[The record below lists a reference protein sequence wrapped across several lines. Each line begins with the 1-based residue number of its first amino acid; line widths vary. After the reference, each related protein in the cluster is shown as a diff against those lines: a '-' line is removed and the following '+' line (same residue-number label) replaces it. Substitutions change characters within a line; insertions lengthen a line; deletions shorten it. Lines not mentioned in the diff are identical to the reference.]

1 MSVDFTFGVSC
12 VTSDTRH
19 TSSGSSSIRSNR
31 GDNCKA
37 PPPPDQPPHCGSSC
51 FENYLMN
58 LSSIHGP
65 PTGQRNCPLPQ
76 ESIRY
81 DTAVTEGEFGCN
93 TDPKRTEVPWFLA
106 SPGTP
111 IDTASSE
118 GAIEPTSVL
127 NPLDCSS
134 PTYNPATWA
143 MSLYSNG
150 PGSPAVDNLV
160 DDGSPFLE
168 KPEEN
173 DQGDLHN
180 FQLEEGKAVLE
191 YEDFVLYKEPDWF
204 DDLEPQ
210 LFERPFATPQPRN
223 DDERMSDDEYIC
235 YCGYCWPFSVDDD
248 AGEQASLYHSG
259 VDGNDVASAA

>member
-1 MSVDFTFGVSC
+1 MSVDFIFGVSC
-12 VTSDTRH
+12 ATSDTGH
-19 TSSGSSSIRSNR
+19 PSSGSSSLRSNR

-37 PPPPDQPPHCGSSC
+37 PPPRDQPPY
-51 FENYLMN
+51 FE
-58 LSSIHGP
+58 
-65 PTGQRNCPLPQ
+65 
-76 ESIRY
+76 
-81 DTAVTEGEFGCN
+81 A
-93 TDPKRTEVPWFLA
+93 PWFLA

-118 GAIEPTSVL
+118 GTIEPTSVL

-134 PTYNPATWA
+134 PTCNPATWA

-180 FQLEEGKAVLE
+180 FPLEEGKAVLE

-210 LFERPFATPQPRN
+210 LSERPFVTPQPRN

-235 YCGYCWPFSVDDD
+235 YFDFIANNYNFDISRP
-248 AGEQASLYHSG
+248 LI
-259 VDGNDVASAA
+259 